1 LSSQPK
7 DRKELSGLEGLLE
20 IRTVLLYDDY
30 AFSALTLL
38 VGRQEGHPACK
49 KLSGGVLA
57 WLCGWSEVHTYL
69 HMAQLMPLPLSHMAV
84 SCFSKIQIGF
94 TFLVPS
100 YPGSPRK
107 RAVKWAC
114 VCVLLYDDVSGDYP
128 PQPELLPP
136 RTAGRAMAAASDR
149 DRRKTIPSLFDLRF
163 PTTTTTPTTLSTSSA
178 MSSATGPMS
187 HASTRLPL
195 PPPLSVSH
203 CLVSLIRF
211 DLPRHTCSL
220 MNRFQTGQGP
230 CRANLHKWGL
240 AQSPS
245 CDCGQRL
252 TMNHIVDTC
261 PLTKFEG
268 RLNLLQEAN
277 DDKVIWLESTVTAAL
292 TK

>member
-1 LSSQPK
+1 MPSVLWRCWLGGRKGIRPVKNWVVGCWRGYVAGARCILTCIWPSWCHCHSVTWLSLASVKSRLVLPFWCRLTRVVPEK
-7 DRKELSGLEGLLE
+7 GLLN
-20 IRTVLLYDDY
+20 
-30 AFSALTLL
+30 
-38 VGRQEGHPACK
+38 GR
-49 KLSGGVLA
+49 
-57 WLCGWSEVHTYL
+57 
-69 HMAQLMPLPLSHMAV
+69 
-84 SCFSKIQIGF
+84 
-94 TFLVPS
+94 
-100 YPGSPRK
+100 
-107 RAVKWAC
+107 

-220 MNRFQTGQGP
+220 MNRFQTGHGP
-230 CRANLHKWGL
+230 CCVTCTNQVSSNHLPVIVASDRPWTTLSTRAH
-240 AQSPS
+240 
-245 CDCGQRL
+245 
-252 TMNHIVDTC
+252 
-261 PLTKFEG
+261 
-268 RLNLLQEAN
+268 
-277 DDKVIWLESTVTAAL
+277 
-292 TK
+292 